1 MKKVRFE
8 IEESRSRTVSPQP
21 QPQPKPDPDAIIAAF
36 ELQRERQLQPQLQPQ
51 PQPQPEL
58 QSEPAAP
65 VRQPASPVSHP
76 ALPIWTTK
84 MAPAAYLPT
93 HNKLYFAH
101 GVDMNQSEMLR
112 LHGNLILDDDW
123 PPSQRLGSITGYEW
137 FISHKFTPKI
147 APSPSPTEKVYGV
160 VYQVDQLA
168 IESFTEMGRVYDMQM
183 KMVEVTYYKP
193 DFESNI
199 GPPPMVE
206 GEKVLAYCLVGEW
219 AEGDKDIE
227 LLKDG
232 DGKVVG
238 EKAYYR
244 RVDKMSP
251 LGQLMTAAIV
261 EANVTLK
268 MPMGYIR
275 DHIRRFIEE
284 PRDTVES
291 GYHAFNNQRSDRCCV
306 NRKY

>member
-1 MKKVRFE
+1 
-8 IEESRSRTVSPQP
+8 
-21 QPQPKPDPDAIIAAF
+21 
-36 ELQRERQLQPQLQPQ
+36 
-51 PQPQPEL
+51 
-58 QSEPAAP
+58 
-65 VRQPASPVSHP
+65 
-76 ALPIWTTK
+76 
-84 MAPAAYLPT
+84 MAPAAYLPI

-101 GVDMNQSEMLR
+101 GVDMNQIEMLR
-112 LHGNLILDDDW
+112 LHDNLILDEDW
-123 PPSQRLGSITGYEW
+123 PPSQRLGSISGYEW
-137 FISHKFTPKI
+137 FISNKFTPKI
-147 APSPSPTEKVYGV
+147 APSPSPTEKVYGI

-168 IESFTEMGRVYDMQM
+168 IESFTEMGKVYDMQM

-193 DFESNI
+193 DFESNV

-219 AEGDKDIE
+219 GEGDKE
-227 LLKDG
+227 VEVLKDG

-244 RVDKMSP
+244 QVDKMSP

-261 EANVTLK
+261 EANVSLK

-306 NRKY
+306 NRRY